1 MAKRTAAR
9 RIGRPSKGPR
19 VAIGTRMPEAHG
31 AQLRAVAS
39 DRGWYHSE
47 TAAALI
53 SVGLRHLQ
61 EVTAPAQGTDALMTR
76 VPEFDG
82 QKVRGIAADLDWSY
96 SDTAAALIAVGLR
109 HLDELPTR
117 SSSVKSSNTAQQE
130 LPLTRA
136 S

>member
-19 VAIGTRMPEAHG
+19 VAIGTRIPEAHG
-31 AQLRAVAS
+31 TQLRSVAS

-61 EVTAPAQGTDALMTR
+61 EATAPAPGTDALMIR
-76 VPEFDG
+76 VPQTDG
-82 QKVRGIAADLDWSY
+82 QRVRDIAAELDWSY

-109 HLDELPTR
+109 HLDELPA
-117 SSSVKSSNTAQQE
+117 KSSTTPSNPAQQE